1 LDKFTYQWGAPQMP
15 QDWAPKGY
23 LFDMDGL
30 LLDTERVGQKAFV
43 MVCADLGIA
52 ENEAAPFFLSLIGGS
67 LPGNTAQTKLWLQGR
82 MDVAEF
88 VAAFNRHKADLM
100 RDNVPLRPFVREVF
114 ETLANAGAKMAV
126 VTSTIGVAA
135 RHELEQADLLKYLVA
150 VVAGDEV
157 TANKPDPAPYL
168 QGAAALGL
176 DASDCAAFEDSDTGI
191 RAAMAA
197 GCRAVQ
203 IPDMR
208 PENTPLPDLGQGVA
222 PDLKAALK
230 FVSPI
235 FQTVS
240 A

>member
-1 LDKFTYQWGAPQMP
+1 MTYQWGAPQMP
-15 QDWAPKGY
+15 HGWTPQGY

-30 LLDTERVGQKAFV
+30 LLDTERVGQQAFV
-43 MVCADLGIA
+43 MACADLDIDDS
-52 ENEAAPFFLSLIGGS
+52 EARRFFLSLIGGS
-67 LPGNTAQTKLWLQGR
+67 LPGNTAKTKLWLQGR
-82 MDVAEF
+82 MDVLEF
-88 VAAFNRHKADLM
+88 VAAFNGHKTDLM
-100 RDNVPLRPFVREVF
+100 RENVPLRPYVGEVF
-114 ETLANAGAKMAV
+114 ERLAKAGAKMAV

-135 RHELEQADLLKYLVA
+135 RHELEQAGLLKYLVA

-176 DASDCAAFEDSDTGI
+176 EPSDCAAFEDSDTGI

-222 PDLKAALK
+222 SDLKAALTL
-230 FVSPI
+230 VSPI

>member
-1 LDKFTYQWGAPQMP
+1 MP
-15 QDWAPKGY
+15 QGWEPKGY

-30 LLDTERVGQKAFV
+30 LLDTERVGQQAFA
-43 MVCADLGIA
+43 MCCADIGIDHSTG
-52 ENEAAPFFLSLIGGS
+52 ERFFLSLIGGS
-67 LPGNTAQTKLWLQGR
+67 LPANTAKTDVFLAGR
-82 MDVAEF
+82 MDVADF

-114 ETLANAGAKMAV
+114 ETLSQAGAKMAV

-135 RHELEQADLLKYLVA
+135 RHELGQADLLKYLVA

-157 TANKPDPAPYL
+157 VANKPDPAPYV

-176 DASDCAAFEDSDTGI
+176 DPSDCAAFEDSDTGI

-203 IPDMR
+203 IPDLR
-208 PENTPLPDLGQGVA
+208 PENTPLPDLSQGVA
-222 PDLKAALK
+222 PDLKAALA
-230 FVSPI
+230 FVSPV
-235 FQTVS
+235 FKPVLKAVS

>member
-1 LDKFTYQWGAPQMP
+1 MP
-15 QDWAPKGY
+15 QGWRPKGY

-30 LLDTERVGQKAFV
+30 LLDTERVGQQAFV
-43 MVCADLGIA
+43 MVCVDLGIG
-52 ENEAAPFFLSLIGGS
+52 ESEAGRFFLSLIGGS
-67 LPGNTAQTKLWLQGR
+67 LPGNTAKTKLWLDGR
-82 MDVAEF
+82 MDAADF
-88 VAAFNRHKADLM
+88 VAAFNGHKADLM

-114 ETLANAGAKMAV
+114 EALSNAGAKMAV

-135 RHELEQADLLKYLVA
+135 RHELAQADLLKYLVT

-176 DASDCAAFEDSDTGI
+176 DPTDCAAFEDSDTGI
-191 RAAMAA
+191 RAAMGA

-208 PENTPLPDLGQGVA
+208 PENTPLPELGQGVA
-222 PDLKAALK
+222 SDLKAALTL
-230 FVSPI
+230 VSPI
-235 FQTVS
+235 FQIIS